1 MYGKERLNNHEI
13 LKYGLTIDFCK
24 TFNSLRYMGI
34 EIPYV
39 LIRHFHVYIKPFVNK
54 NLRNLAYI
62 RRIQQKHRI
71 YMIANVQ
78 NSLKSSTKMIRNLS
92 KYSSRNTILMS
103 GVFTSFALDQFPINN
118 VILINANNHDD
129 KAIKAALN
137 GGQLPQNIEI
147 FNFNDE
153 IQNTIISK
161 KEANR
166 LLKQLEKILIANR
179 KHELFGTTNFK
190 RWIYKNLFRSL
201 TRIRTLELLIR
212 KKPVGVILDHVE
224 ITYPGNILSLIALKF
239 NLPFLLA
246 PQVLLTDR
254 SVIPTRASKYLV
266 WGNNYKN
273 WFYKRGIKLSK
284 IKVTGNLKFEYER
297 KAQLISKSDFIDT
310 IKIPKSHLIITFTT
324 QTFSEKINYT
334 IMNWI
339 TKAAKSLPI
348 TVIIKPHPADTID
361 YTRFLKYP
369 NIKLAPQTHIY
380 NILKSS
386 DFVMTI
392 SSNTAI
398 EAATF
403 NKGIIVLQPK
413 IPYDYEHH
421 NNDFNAFLVK
431 SNAGL
436 VAYNYKELRN
446 HFLKLKKN
454 KKYRESVVE
463 KGQRFLSET
472 INTHITPSIMTRRII
487 QSYLKK

>member
-13 LKYGLTIDFCK
+13 LKYGLTIEFCR
-24 TFNSLRYMGI
+24 TFNSLKYMDI
-34 EIPYV
+34 ELPYV
-39 LIRHFHVYIKPFVNK
+39 LLRHFHVYIKPFVNK
-54 NLRNLAYI
+54 NLRNTAYV
-62 RRIQQKHRI
+62 RRIQQKYRI
-71 YMIANVQ
+71 YTMANVQ
-78 NSLKSSTKMIRNLS
+78 NSLKSSTKKLRNLS
-92 KYSSRNTILMS
+92 KYSYRNTILMS
-103 GVFTSFALDQFPINN
+103 GVFTSFALDQFTKNN
-118 VILINANNHDD
+118 VILVNANHHDD

-147 FNFNDE
+147 FNFNE
-153 IQNTIISK
+153 KLKKTIIPK
-161 KEANR
+161 KEVNK
-166 LLKQLEKILIANR
+166 LLKQLKKILIANR
-179 KHELFGTTNFK
+179 KHKLFGTPMFK

-201 TRIRTLELLIR
+201 RRIQALELLIR
-212 KKPVGVILDHVE
+212 KKPIGVILDHVE
-224 ITYPGNILSLIALKF
+224 ITYPGNILSLIALKY

-273 WFYKRGIKLSK
+273 WFNKRGIKPSK
-284 IKVTGNLKFEYER
+284 IKVTGNLKFEYE
-297 KAQLISKSDFIDT
+297 KKVQLISKSDFIDT
-310 IKIPKSHLIITFTT
+310 TKIPNDHLIITFTT
-324 QTFSEKINYT
+324 QTFSKKINYT

-339 TKAAKSLPI
+339 IKAVSSLPI
-348 TVIIKPHPADTID
+348 TVIIKPHPADSTD
-361 YTRFLKYP
+361 YTRYLKYP
-369 NIKLAPQTHIY
+369 NIKLAPQTHVY
-380 NILKSS
+380 NILRNS

-413 IPYDYEHH
+413 IPYEYEHH

-436 VAYNYKELRN
+436 VAHNYKELRK
-446 HFLKLKKN
+446 HFEKLKKN
-454 KKYRESVVE
+454 KKFRETVVE

-472 INTHITPSIMTRRII
+472 LNTHITPSIMTRRII